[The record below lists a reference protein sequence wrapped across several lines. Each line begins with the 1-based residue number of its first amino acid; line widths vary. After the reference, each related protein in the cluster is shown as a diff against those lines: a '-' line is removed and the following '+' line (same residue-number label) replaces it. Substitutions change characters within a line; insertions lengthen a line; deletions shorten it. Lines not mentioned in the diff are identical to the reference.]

1 MTTQRNARRPEGATR
16 CGSTVLACTVEEPSD
31 VLGTACCGSASD
43 GFVVLSLPSSSGS
56 WSSAATIGTSGTPS
70 RACTRSAVLLP
81 RRLETDGRVIIAGV
95 GRRTLV
101 VLPAPCSREASTA
114 IRHRAR
120 SRKNVSADR
129 VMLMQVNHSSH
140 ADVTKM
146 ANASHTMSA
155 TLRGCAGHPLTEST
169 AQLLPR
175 LHFAATSHKTQ
186 LKRPNQSHTPRS
198 SHAVT

>member
-1 MTTQRNARRPEGATR
+1 MA
-16 CGSTVLACTVEEPSD
+16 SD

-81 RRLETDGRVIIAGV
+81 RRLETDGCVIIAGV

-101 VLPAPCSREASTA
+101 ELPAPCSREASTA

-129 VMLMQVNHSSH
+129 VMLMQVSHSSH